1 MMAEQESDALG
12 ETGEGPSV
20 SRQDEIDLKIGHLA
34 QAVHE
39 LGQGV
44 DGGKPRGDSR
54 RDALQHMIPRDE
66 EARPGL
72 VEADVPSVVPR
83 GLDDPKGVGARF
95 DGVSLG
101 QVGERGIGFQ
111 GQQLGGDVEPRALV
125 GESHL
130 PLLLEGGRLEKQRAV
145 DRLLQGQEV
154 LHFLEGME
162 MGLHRHTGT
171 PDAVEIARMV
181 GMGVGEHDA
190 HAVPGAAEGHEGV
203 IESSLAVGVVEA
215 HVHDDGLSPASQ
227 YEVGV
232 DSLERIGRQGHFH

>member
-1 MMAEQESDALG
+1 M
-12 ETGEGPSV
+12 
-20 SRQDEIDLKIGHLA
+20 
-34 QAVHE
+34 
-39 LGQGV
+39 
-44 DGGKPRGDSR
+44 
-54 RDALQHMIPRDE
+54 
-66 EARPGL
+66 
-72 VEADVPSVVPR
+72 
-83 GLDDPKGVGARF
+83 
-95 DGVSLG
+95 
-101 QVGERGIGFQ
+101 
-111 GQQLGGDVEPRALV
+111 EPRALV
-125 GESHL
+125 GEGHL

-145 DRLLQGQEV
+145 DRLLQGHEV

-190 HAVPGAAEGHEGV
+190 HAVPGAAEGREGV

-232 DSLERIGRQGHFH
+232 DSLERIGRQGHFHQIQIGKHRHRLAEAGPLVAVVEVDDQGIEVGHGDVPIVSRCRRASRRTPHRGRRRFSWPARHRGS